1 MLRNIMNQISK
12 IPKIEMISTGDEV
25 LYGQIIDTNATW
37 LSQLLFEE
45 GITITSRY
53 TVGDNLEQLIH
64 TFKQRSLVN
73 DIIIINGGLGP
84 TSDDLTAEAAAKANN
99 ESLTLNH
106 DWLLKIEHYFS
117 RRGKTM
123 PSSNIKQAMLPES
136 ASLIDNPIGTACG
149 FKMEINNCLL
159 FFTPGVPSEFK
170 EMVQNSILL
179 DIIERLPTIDK
190 KLCYRLTT
198 MGRTESDLATEIE
211 AKIDFPED
219 IMIGYRAAMPIIELK
234 LTGPESQKDKMDE
247 LWSKIK
253 VIVSSNF
260 LFEGVLSQQDAFGL
274 AQLVSRLLLDKN
286 QTIAVIEQQS
296 AGVIGSQLFESA
308 APLVKSEI
316 LPLLLEDPKS
326 YCLQILNHNHA
337 DIVLGL
343 VNFRE
348 KNSEFT
354 LLIATSKQVW
364 QYNLKYTGRLQN
376 RQTERK
382 IFCAIALDALRRYLL
397 NMPII
402 GPNVWLEVIA

>member
-12 IPKIEMISTGDEV
+12 MPKIEMISTGDEV

-53 TVGDNLEQLIH
+53 TVGDNLEQLIL

-106 DWLLKIEHYFS
+106 DWLLKIEHYFTS
-117 RRGKTM
+117 RGKTM

-179 DIIERLPTIDK
+179 EITQRLPPIDK

-211 AKIDFPED
+211 AKIDIPDD
-219 IMIGYRAAMPIIELK
+219 IIIGYRAAMPIIELK

-260 LFEGVLSQQDAFGL
+260 LFEGVLSQQDTFGL

-286 QTIAVIEQQS
+286 LTIAVIEQQS
-296 AGVIGSQLFESA
+296 AGIVGSQLFESA

-326 YCLQILNHNHA
+326 YCLQILKHNHA

-364 QYNLKYTGRLQN
+364 QCNLKYTGRLQN